1 MIQYTSVIANKFSKS
16 FAIVLTLASLVY
28 AIPATAQQRNFG
40 NRDRSWQGDDTRRQ
54 ISRPPSIHQRPQ
66 ATFNNPD
73 NTRRIEN
80 RNDQRAIADNFNR
93 RSFDRS
99 SSVSTNRAYRQ
110 NIDQNVRRNYPN
122 DLNRGGIGYSKP
134 GVIYNRPGF
143 RQNHIDRSYDY
154 RGYNKGYNSYRSSSY
169 NAYNPNWRYAYAPRR
184 YSVFNT
190 LPSFYLSLNF
200 GGSHYR
206 YYDGIYY
213 RPYNNVFRVV
223 PAPIGIFVN
232 TLPVGHRRIFVGNYP
247 YYYYNGT
254 YYDHRDNYYTVVS
267 PPLGAVVESLPDG
280 YKTITIDGETYYE
293 VDGAQYKPV
302 VQENGEIW
310 YEVIKSN

>member
-1 MIQYTSVIANKFSKS
+1 MKQLTSKATKRFSKNV
-16 FAIVLTLASLVY
+16 AIMLTLASMVY
-28 AIPATAQQRNFG
+28 TIPAAAQQRIY
-40 NRDRSWQGDDTRRQ
+40 RDRGRSNWSGDDSRRQ
-54 ISRPPSIHQRPQ
+54 ISRPPSIRQEQQQLPGNSSNIRK
-66 ATFNNPD
+66 FD
-73 NTRRIEN
+73 Y
-80 RNDQRAIADNFNR
+80 RNDRQAIANNYER
-93 RSFDRS
+93 RGFDRS
-99 SSVSTNRAYRQ
+99 SSFSRSREYSRQ
-110 NIDQNVRRNYPN
+110 NIDQDVVRRNYSN
-122 DLNRGGIGYSKP
+122 DFNRGVIGYSKP
-134 GVIYNRPGF
+134 GVIYNSPGYGPN
-143 RQNHIDRSYDY
+143 RIDRSYGHS
-154 RGYNKGYNSYRSSSY
+154 GYNVYRKPSYS
-169 NAYNPNWRYAYAPRR
+169 AYNPNWRYAYAPRR

-190 LPSFYLSLNF
+190 LPSFYLSLKF

-223 PAPIGIFVN
+223 PPPIGIFIN
-232 TLPVGHRRIFVGNYP
+232 ELPVGYRRIFVGNYP

-254 YYDHRDNYYTVVS
+254 YYDHRNNYYTVVS